1 MKALVYVTPKREVL
15 DPQGK
20 AIERACGSLGYP
32 QVTGVR
38 QGKLFELELSPSTDP
53 KTAANLVRELSEKLL
68 SNPVIEDFQVVEI
81 VP

>member
-20 AIERACGSLGYP
+20 AIERACHSLGYA

-38 QGKLFELELSPSTDP
+38 QGKLFELEFAPSTEQ
-53 KTAANLVRELSEKLL
+53 KAAAHLVRELSEKLL
-68 SNPVIEDFQVVEI
+68 SNPVIEDFRIVEI
-81 VP
+81 AP